1 MVSERDPKQEML
13 QAFKLIDTEQT
24 GKISFKNLK
33 KLVKNLGENLSDDEI
48 AEIIQLGDK
57 DGDG

>member
-1 MVSERDPKQEML
+1 ML
-13 QAFKLIDTEQT
+13 QAFKLIDSEQT